1 MFLGWK
7 IRQMRY
13 CNYYPPPNYSKN
25 SKTTIVTMAGHC
37 TCTGQRDFFY
47 LDSAS
52 TVTKNL
58 FFFAFSLELLDRL
71 GPDFDKIVVEV

>member
-1 MFLGWK
+1 
-7 IRQMRY
+7 
-13 CNYYPPPNYSKN
+13 
-25 SKTTIVTMAGHC
+25 MAGHC

-71 GPDFDKIVVEV
+71 GPDFDKIVVGV